1 MATEIHF
8 GVNNLVRVIGLVRID
23 LIIGLVS

>member
-8 GVNNLVRVIGLVRID
+8 GVNNFVRVIGLVRID
-23 LIIGLVS
+23 LIFGLVR